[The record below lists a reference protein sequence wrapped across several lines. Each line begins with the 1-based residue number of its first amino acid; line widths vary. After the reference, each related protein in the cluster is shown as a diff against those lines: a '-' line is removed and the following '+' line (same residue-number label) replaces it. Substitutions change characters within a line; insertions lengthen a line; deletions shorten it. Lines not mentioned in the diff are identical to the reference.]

1 MAVSGRKNNE
11 ISKFWQEDQSAM
23 GLPQRVVIISA
34 WQGKTERT
42 LKLVLHEELFC
53 KIKNKENI

>member
-1 MAVSGRKNNE
+1 
-11 ISKFWQEDQSAM
+11 M

-34 WQGKTERT
+34 WQGKTEKT